1 MVFSSITFMF
11 LFLPLVFALHFMTP
25 QKMRN
30 LLLVIASLIFYAWG
44 ETGYVLIMIV
54 SILLS
59 YGFGIA
65 IDSTRNTPLSRYLL
79 TTGIVLNV
87 GMLAIFKYANFFLA
101 NINDLLHC
109 FHRSPVQ
116 FEKIHLPIGISFFT
130 FHALSYLIDV
140 YRGNVSV
147 QKNFLNVA
155 LYITLFPQLVAGPI
169 IRYYNVAQQI
179 IARSISWDDFAYG
192 TERFIFGMG
201 KKVLIA
207 NPMAGVADRI
217 FQLKEPDLTSP
228 LAWLGLIC
236 YTFQLYFDFSGYSD
250 MAIGLGRTFGFHFQ
264 ENFNYPYISQSMQE
278 MWRRWHISLST
289 WFRDYVYYPMGG
301 SLKGPIRTYVNTVF
315 VFFLI
320 GFWHGASWNF
330 ISWGIYQ
337 GLFLVIERMGLIGVL
352 KGLWRPLRHAY
363 ALFVFIVGLIAIR
376 TETYSDMI
384 TYGRALFGMAAQQ
397 VYNRY
402 TVAMFL
408 DRQILLLLV
417 LAAIFST
424 PVWVVIQRRFQAQ
437 ENLPVE
443 MGMQWL
449 DGLFNLSKSFMLL
462 AVLAFSAM
470 SLSVGAYNP
479 FIYFK
484 F

>member
-1 MVFSSITFMF
+1 
-11 LFLPLVFALHFMTP
+11 
-25 QKMRN
+25 
-30 LLLVIASLIFYAWG
+30 
-44 ETGYVLIMIV
+44 
-54 SILLS
+54 
-59 YGFGIA
+59 
-65 IDSTRNTPLSRYLL
+65 
-79 TTGIVLNV
+79 
-87 GMLAIFKYANFFLA
+87 
-101 NINDLLHC
+101 
-109 FHRSPVQ
+109 
-116 FEKIHLPIGISFFT
+116 
-130 FHALSYLIDV
+130 
-140 YRGNVSV
+140 
-147 QKNFLNVA
+147 
-155 LYITLFPQLVAGPI
+155 
-169 IRYYNVAQQI
+169 
-179 IARSISWDDFAYG
+179 
-192 TERFIFGMG
+192 
-201 KKVLIA
+201 
-207 NPMAGVADRI
+207 
-217 FQLKEPDLTSP
+217 
-228 LAWLGLIC
+228 
-236 YTFQLYFDFSGYSD
+236 